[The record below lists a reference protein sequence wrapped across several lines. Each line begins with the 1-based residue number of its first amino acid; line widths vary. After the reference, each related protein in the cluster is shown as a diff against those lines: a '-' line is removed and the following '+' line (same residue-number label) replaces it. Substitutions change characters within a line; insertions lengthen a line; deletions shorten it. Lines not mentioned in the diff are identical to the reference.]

1 MPRFAYDARSRSGEK
16 LEGSVEAN
24 DRRQAMD
31 LFNKASHFPLSVFVV
46 VLVRLLLF

>member
-1 MPRFAYDARSRSGEK
+1 
-16 LEGSVEAN
+16 VEAN
-24 DRRQAMD
+24 DRKQAMD